1 VARIFHPVATLA
13 SGSELGLHVHE
24 IQGSRPGKVVGISS
38 GVHGDEFN
46 GPEIIYRFLTS
57 LDPSRVRGTLRVLPV
72 ANPLSYEAMARFT
85 PQDGVNLNRVI
96 PGSPDGTLT
105 ERLAH
110 VLTTRFLEGLEAYI
124 DVHSGGA
131 LPTVDYAYILNAE
144 ALSRAAGFP
153 VLYRPTKD
161 LEGTKFGGTSA
172 SVTQAH
178 DVPSVVLEIGGG
190 AVAQESYVRR
200 GVAALENILR
210 TLGAL
215 DGAPAP
221 APSQTVVRRILTLRS
236 SAGGILLPEVTQL
249 GSVVDKGTLLG
260 RVVSPYT
267 LETLEEIRNPL
278 DRGLMILAHLRA
290 NKVDPGDYGYMV
302 GDMAT
307 AEGAP

>member
-1 VARIFHPVATLA
+1 MARTFHRVATLA
-13 SGSELGLHVHE
+13 SGEDFGLHVHE
-24 IQGSRPGKVVGISS
+24 IRGSRPGPVVGISS

-57 LDPSRVRGTLRVLPV
+57 LDASQLRGTLRVLPV
-72 ANPLSYEAMARFT
+72 ANPLSYAAQARFT

-105 ERLAH
+105 ERVAH
-110 VLTTRFLEGLEAYI
+110 VLATRFLDGLEAYV

-144 ALSRAAGFP
+144 HLSRAAGFP
-153 VLYRPTKD
+153 VLYRPTKN
-161 LEGTKFGGTSA
+161 LEGTHYDGTTA
-172 SVTQAH
+172 SYTQAH

-200 GVAALENILR
+200 GVAALVNILR

-215 DGAPAP
+215 DGDPAPAP
-221 APSQTVVRRILTLRS
+221 AQTVVRRILILRPS
-236 SAGGILLPEVTQL
+236 QGGILLPEVTEL
-249 GSVVDKGTLLG
+249 GSVVPKDTVLG

-267 LETLEEIRNPL
+267 LETHEEIRSPL
-278 DRGLMILAHLRA
+278 ERGLMILAHLRA